1 MHTTKSGPQRPLFSF
16 GQSLAS
22 IGVHNNRTYI
32 PLNAPGRIA
41 PMTAFS
47 LLDLSPIPEGASV
60 AEALQHTISLAQ
72 HAETWGYG
80 RFWLAEHHNSG
91 GIASSAT
98 AVLIGQVLA
107 ATSTIRVGS
116 GGIMMPNHSPLQVAE
131 QFGTLATLYP
141 NRVDLGLGRAPG
153 TDPNT
158 AAALRRG
165 LNGPDQFPQDVIELM
180 GFLGDATPDQPVKA
194 VPGTGTHVPVWILGS
209 SLFGAQLA
217 AQLGLPYAFASHFA
231 PDALEEAAA
240 IYRHRFTPGITQE
253 PRFMMAVNVFAAE
266 TDAEAIRLR
275 TSMQQGF
282 LNLRRGR
289 PGPLPAPVDSFDQ
302 VANRVEAHMVNH
314 ALRVTAV
321 GAHDTVRRQISELI
335 ARHKPDEVIITNMI
349 HDPEA
354 RLKSFKIA
362 ADVMQELTPLAA

>member
-1 MHTTKSGPQRPLFSF
+1 
-16 GQSLAS
+16 
-22 IGVHNNRTYI
+22 
-32 PLNAPGRIA
+32 
-41 PMTAFS
+41 MTAFS
-47 LLDLSPIPEGASV
+47 LLDLSPIPEGISV
-60 AEALQHTISLAQ
+60 AEALQHTIHLAQ
-72 HAETWGYG
+72 QAEGWGYG

-158 AAALRRG
+158 AAALRRSMDA
-165 LNGPDQFPQDVIELM
+165 PDRFPQDVVDLL
-180 GFLGDATPDQPVKA
+180 GFLGDPSPNHPVKA
-194 VPGTGTHVPVWILGS
+194 IPGAGTHVPIWILGS

-231 PDALEEAAA
+231 PDALEEACAL
-240 IYRHRFTPGITQE
+240 YHHRFTPGVTQT

-266 TDAEAIRLR
+266 TDAEAVRLR

-302 VANRVEAHMVNH
+302 VANRVEAQMVNH

-321 GAHDTVRRQISELI
+321 GARETVKQQLSELI
-335 ARHKPDEVIITNMI
+335 AQYQPDEVIITNMI
-349 HDPEA
+349 HDQNA
-354 RLKSFKIA
+354 RLRSFQIA
-362 ADVMQELTPLAA
+362 AEVMQELTSVPA